1 MSEIICEVRGHT
13 GIITINRPQALNALN
28 TPMCVAITN
37 ALIKWRDDNNIS
49 AIIIKADENGRAF
62 CAGGDVIMMSESGK
76 AGDNRAETF
85 WRTEYALNEL
95 IKTYPKPYIAMID
108 GIVMGGGV
116 GLSVHGK
123 YRIAGDKTLF
133 AMPET
138 GIGYFPDVGGTYF
151 LPRLGVAIGNWMGL
165 TGARLDGAMALK
177 IGVATHFVKSENY
190 GNLFDALI
198 KNPNDIENT
207 ISGFATIPQCDELPD
222 EINIFANENLGEIF
236 LALENSH
243 SDWAKAQLKILKTK
257 SPFALHF
264 TFAAM
269 KIGMNSDFKTAMNN
283 ELNWSLS
290 FLATPD
296 FHEGIRAQLI
306 DKDRNPH
313 WDINFSHNEIDQIIA
328 KTDKVLEFIE

>member
-1 MSEIICEVRGHT
+1 MSEILSEVRGQI

-28 TPMCVAITN
+28 TPMCEAITD
-37 ALIKWRDDNNIS
+37 ALIKWRHDNNIK
-49 AIIIKADENGRAF
+49 AVIIKSDETGRAF

-76 AGDNRAETF
+76 AGDKRAETF

-95 IKTYPKPYIAMID
+95 IKTYQKPYIALID
-108 GIVMGGGV
+108 GITMGGGV

-151 LPRLGVAIGNWMGL
+151 LPRLGTAIGNWMGL
-165 TGARLDGAMALK
+165 CGARLDGAMALK

-190 GNLFDALI
+190 AILLDALVE
-198 KNPNDIENT
+198 NPGDIENT
-207 ISGFATIPQCDELPD
+207 ILQFATIPTCDDLPV
-222 EINIFANENLGEIF
+222 EINLFAQESLEKVF
-236 LALENSH
+236 HALENSQ
-243 SDWAKAQLKILKTK
+243 SDWVKAQLKILKTK
-257 SPFALHF
+257 SLFALNF

-269 KIGMNSDFKTAMNN
+269 KIGMISDFKTAMNN

-290 FLATPD
+290 FLSTPD

-306 DKDRNPH
+306 DKDRNPQ
-313 WDINFSHNEIDQIIA
+313 WMKSFTQDDVTRIIE
-328 KTDKVLEFIE
+328 KTDKVLEFIK